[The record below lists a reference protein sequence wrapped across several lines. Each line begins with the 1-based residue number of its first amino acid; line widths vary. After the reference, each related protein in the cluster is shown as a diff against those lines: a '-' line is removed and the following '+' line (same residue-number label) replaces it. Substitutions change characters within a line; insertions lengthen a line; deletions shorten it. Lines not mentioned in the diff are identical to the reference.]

1 MKQTWEQ
8 RATLLASKQ
17 NKKPE
22 HSSKKCTRKQRSSTQ
37 RDKYRGSRSHFSPFN
52 CCFVA
57 WKMGLPG
64 KFTLFDLIN
73 CIFKPVFGSSIVQYI
88 QCHLA
93 RVGKIICSW
102 WALLK
107 PQACPAPPNK
117 TNCQIN
123 LPLKPLLGLLPSSWN
138 ILHKREWKCKVSW
151 ELKVANVNSH
161 WAL

>member
-1 MKQTWEQ
+1 MFE
-8 RATLLASKQ
+8 
-17 NKKPE
+17 
-22 HSSKKCTRKQRSSTQ
+22 
-37 RDKYRGSRSHFSPFN
+37 
-52 CCFVA
+52 
-57 WKMGLPG
+57 
-64 KFTLFDLIN
+64 
-73 CIFKPVFGSSIVQYI
+73 SSIVLPKYI

-123 LPLKPLLGLLPSSWN
+123 LPLKPLLGLLPRSWN

-151 ELKVANVNSH
+151 ELKVANVIWTVPERSKSSDLRIMEIAIHIFEEAQRSGMRGGN
-161 WAL
+161 ALHQSTEFRSEKKKHKKQLVQQNPWWKTTLTRDHPSFWDHLF